1 MYGRTVEQSLEIT
14 RRERF
19 HQADKTSSRANIES
33 RTMKNDTKTTRIRR
47 TDIGLKMIAVVQ
59 MEERIARRKTEEK

>member
-1 MYGRTVEQSLEIT
+1 MAKQSTERTALEIT

-33 RTMKNDTKTTRIRR
+33 RTMKNDTKTTHTT
-47 TDIGLKMIAVVQ
+47 TDIGFEHDCCRSNGGA
-59 MEERIARRKTEEK
+59 